1 LGADWKEGREPA
13 CPELE
18 GKAGPKHEW
27 IPRSLAPSATQIAL
41 IRHLVQTVCA
51 YAHAH
56 RGGMFAADAL
66 HKDDVRALSAWGE
79 ATRPWPLLLA
89 LDETLAAA
97 TDLSSLYLR
106 EYALELVRKTQFPMS
121 SSLPW
126 LLASHAAQSKSPSL
140 LPASVLPLL
149 VYNQAGRRA
158 VAELRRAHLVREI
171 KAETDI
177 AYDQLVWK
185 LARRM
190 VRLAKA
196 AAAGDLFEQRTP
208 GFARRNAAGECVGL
222 EQLARLGEVQLV
234 GEEAGEMTT
243 RVRRIRRLLGARAV
257 EVLGQGVQYALLR
270 FEAEGLC
277 AAEELAALLAVHR
290 LALHRL
296 AAAGVAVGPP
306 AEAWRGLWGEA
317 GEGGERVCRQVLP
330 RPPSSAPPLPQGSFS
345 AQRAGYVTGGRR

>member
-1 LGADWKEGREPA
+1 MGVDWKDGREPA

-27 IPRSLAPSATQIAL
+27 IQRSLAPSATQIAL

-51 YAHAH
+51 YAQAH
-56 RGGMFAADAL
+56 RGGMFSTDSL

-79 ATRPWPLLLA
+79 ATRPWSLVLA

-126 LLASHAAQSKSPSL
+126 LLAAHAVKNKSNFL
-140 LPASVLPLL
+140 LPASILPLL
-149 VYNQAGRRA
+149 VYNQAGHRA
-158 VAELRRAHLVREI
+158 VVELRRAHLVREI

-190 VRLAKA
+190 VLLAKV
-196 AAAGDLFEQRTP
+196 AAAGDLFEQNTP
-208 GFARRNAAGECVGL
+208 SFPRRNAAGECVGL
-222 EQLARLGEVQLV
+222 EQLARHAELHLV

-243 RVRRIRRLLGARAV
+243 RVRRMRRLLGLRVV
-257 EVLGQGVQYALLR
+257 EVLVQGVHYALLR
-270 FEAEGLC
+270 FEAEGLR
-277 AAEELAALLAVHR
+277 AAEELAALLSVHR
-290 LALHRL
+290 LALNRL

-306 AEAWRGLWGEA
+306 AEAWRGVWGEA
-317 GEGGERVCRQVLP
+317 GEGGERVCRQVPPHSTAPLHTPHPLQAALP
-330 RPPSSAPPLPQGSFS
+330 CLAVCF
-345 AQRAGYVTGGRR
+345 